1 VTPARKP
8 SDLRASDVDRE
19 RVVAVLAEAASD
31 GRLTLDE
38 HAERVQRAYRARTLG
53 ELAGLTRDLVP
64 PGEQPLQLDDS
75 RTVAVFFSSARREGR
90 WVMPDRL
97 SVTAVGGQV
106 VLDLREALLQSMRT
120 IVHATL
126 IGGQLHMLVPEG
138 VNVVVTA
145 ARHSSRVGPDLSP
158 RPGQAVSAGPAGSAL
173 IEVRTFSVGGQV
185 RVHTPRRPGGRW
197 LGRRPR

>member
-1 VTPARKP
+1 MTPARKP

-31 GRLTLDE
+31 GRLTLEE

-106 VLDLREALLQSMRT
+106 VLDLREALLQSLRT

-126 IGGQLHMLVPEG
+126 IGGQLHMLVPDG

-158 RPGQAVSAGPAGSAL
+158 RPGQTAPAGPAGSAL
-173 IEVRTFSVGGQV
+173 IEVRAFTVGGQV

-197 LGRRPR
+197 LGRRGR